1 MLHALKTNN
10 KLVLFFF
17 YFIALQPVID
27 ILTTFSIVQLN
38 TSATVGVFVR
48 IIYMAICALFL
59 LLHWKSSS
67 FAKLASIYLLAWGVF
82 ILAHLG
88 VNYMSKPNFYFMEE
102 VKFLIKLTYFNVVLL
117 NFAFLFAYFSEKKEL
132 GKKFFTNV
140 MISSLIIGLVMLIS
154 ILTNT
159 SQMSY
164 SWTKVGYTG
173 WFFAGNELGA
183 ILAVILPIL
192 LYFAIVKTTRFKDAY
207 MWIPVILAG
216 YSLLMIGTKVGFG
229 AVAITLAIGF
239 ASILIALFKKRENLG
254 NLKISAAFTLAL
266 LLVLGAVTPIVP
278 VFQNTYAHIELLEN
292 QEQEE
297 EEEPDD
303 SEEAADPEAEEEEPS
318 RVSSLM
324 YSSRDRFLYQY
335 NLYYDQAPIEQKIVG
350 MGYGGN
356 FEEAPKMIEMD
367 YSDVFYSTGLIGT
380 ILYFLPLLY
389 FAVSV
394 LNKLK
399 RNILMVFQPL
409 YALLI
414 SSIVLGLGIAH
425 FAGHVFTAP
434 AVSIYL
440 ALVIAYFH
448 HYVSKDSRVNM

>member
-1 MLHALKTNN
+1 M
-10 KLVLFFF
+10 
-17 YFIALQPVID
+17 QPVID

-38 TSATVGVFVR
+38 TSATVGVIVR
-48 IIYMAICALFL
+48 MIYMALSALFL

-67 FAKLASIYLLAWGVF
+67 FAKIASIYLLLWGVF
-82 ILAHLG
+82 LLAHLG
-88 VNYMSKPNFYFMEE
+88 VNFLSKPNFYLMEE
-102 VKFLIKLTYFNVVLL
+102 VKFLVKLSYFNVVLL
-117 NFAFLFAYFSEKKEL
+117 NFAFLFSFFSGQKEL
-132 GKKFFTNV
+132 GKKFFNNV
-140 MISSLIIGLVMLIS
+140 MISSLIIGLVMLVS

-159 SQMSY
+159 SLMSY

-192 LYFAIVKTTRFKDAY
+192 LYFAIINTTRIKHIY
-207 MWIPVILAG
+207 LWVPVILASF
-216 YSLLMIGTKVGFG
+216 SLLMIGTKVGFG
-229 AVAITLAIGF
+229 AVGITLAIGL
-239 ASILIALFKKRENLG
+239 ASIVFALIKKSENPG

-297 EEEPDD
+297 AEEQEQEEADGPAE
-303 SEEAADPEAEEEEPS
+303 SEEVEEEEPN

-335 NLYYDQAPIEQKIVG
+335 KLYYTEAPIEQKIVG

-356 FEEAPKMIEMD
+356 FEEKPKMIEMD

-389 FAVSV
+389 FAGSV
-394 LNKLK
+394 LKKLTRK
-399 RNILMVFQPL
+399 ITMVFQPM

-414 SSIVLGLGIAH
+414 SSIILGLGIAH

-434 AVSIYL
+434 GVSIYL
-440 ALVIAYFH
+440 ALVIAYLH
-448 HYVSKDSRVNM
+448 HHVSKN